1 MLINALNKNL
11 LKKIFFTCIF
21 IISFFIQAISQ
32 NVWENT
38 NSEVLPFLYRMAQ
51 KGFIECNDLIKP
63 INRVSVFNALSNLKN
78 KDSVLTNIEKNE
90 LAFYLQE
97 YNSPLKQQI
106 SLFKKDQNKRW
117 RAGAIVAN
125 DFELYIDPLLG
136 INNFTG
142 TNKNIQQLS
151 NGFELWG
158 TAGKNKNLGYQVYY
172 RDYTET
178 GTVKNNFREESDT
191 PGNILIGAKSD
202 NKINYTDIRANIN
215 YSFRKG
221 NISLGKDNIMWGY
234 GENSNIVLSN
244 KAPSYPYFRLDYKP
258 LTWLSFNYTHA
269 WLNSNIADSSLSYL
283 TNSGRINND
292 FRLLF
297 VQKFLATHSFEVQAM
312 KGLNIAIGE
321 SIVYSDKMDPG
332 FLIPVNLFKFYDNNR
347 SNYLIEAGSNGQYFL
362 SLSSRNQL
370 KNTHLYSTLF
380 IDEIKV
386 SSLFNKTES
395 RNQLGFNLGGSITDL
410 FIPYLSIG
418 AEYTRVNPFVYSNL
432 IPAQTYTSYNYSL
445 GDWMGNDFDRAIIFA
460 KYTPMAKLKLVARYQ
475 KIREG
480 GAGTIYQQYAV
491 QPQPSFLFD
500 YIKTRSDVFLQ
511 VRYEYINN
519 IYLNGSLTLMQT
531 KLANGNLI
539 KDNTYQLGISV
550 GLP

>member
-1 MLINALNKNL
+1 
-11 LKKIFFTCIF
+11 LKKLFFTFHF
-21 IISFFIQAISQ
+21 ILAFSVSAITQ
-32 NVWENT
+32 NIWENS
-38 NSEVLPFLYRMAQ
+38 NSEVQPFLYRMAQ
-51 KGFIECNDLIKP
+51 KGFIEYNDLIKP
-63 INRVSVFNALSNLKN
+63 INRVHVLNNLNILKQ
-78 KDSVLTNIEKNE
+78 KDTSLNIIEKQE
-90 LAFYLQE
+90 LNFYLQE
-97 YNSPLKQQI
+97 YNSPAKEQI

-117 RAGAIVAN
+117 RASAIVSN
-125 DFELYIDPLLG
+125 DFEFYIDPLLG
-136 INNFTG
+136 INNYSG
-142 TNKNIQQLS
+142 SGKNIKQLS

-178 GTVKNNFREESDT
+178 GTVNNNYREESAT

-221 NISLGKDNIMWGY
+221 NISFGKDNLVWGY

-244 KAPSYPYFRLDYKP
+244 KALSYPYIRLNYKP
-258 LTWLSFNYTHA
+258 LKWLNFNYTHA
-269 WLNSNIADSSLSYL
+269 WLNSNIADSSLSYF
-283 TNSGRINND
+283 TNSGRIDND
-292 FRLLF
+292 FRLVF
-297 VQKFLATHSFEVQAM
+297 VQKYLATHSIEVEAM

-332 FLIPVNLFKFYDNNR
+332 FLIPINLFKFYDNNR

-362 SLSSRNQL
+362 SVSSRNQI

-386 SSLFNKTES
+386 SSMFNKTES
-395 RNQLGFNLGGSITDL
+395 RNQLGFNLGGSITDFL
-410 FIPYLSIG
+410 IPYLSLG

-432 IPAQTYTSYNYSL
+432 ISAQTYTSYNYSL
-445 GDWMGNDFDRAIIFA
+445 GDWMGNNFDKTILFV
-460 KYTPMAKLKLVARYQ
+460 KYTPIAKLKLVARYQ
-475 KIREG
+475 KIRKG
-480 GAGTIYQQYAV
+480 GLGSIYEQYAV

-500 YIKTRSDVFLQ
+500 YIKTRSDIFLQ
-511 VRYEYINN
+511 ARYEFINN
-519 IYLNGSLTLMQT
+519 IYLTSSLTLMQT
-531 KLANGNLI
+531 TLANGNLVN
-539 KDNTYQLGISV
+539 DNTYQLGISV